1 MAMEADIDM
10 RVLERLRKLGGE
22 ELLSK
27 MVSLFTSHAEP
38 GIREAATA
46 LSSGDFDG
54 VQRAAHSLKSS
65 AGNLGAQKVQD
76 IADQIEQL
84 AAQRSGEIPQLL
96 IDLERAY
103 LSAKGRLLRELDE
116 GSSFED
122 SDR

>member
-1 MAMEADIDM
+1 MAKEADIDM
-10 RVLERLRKLGGE
+10 LVLERLRKLGGE

-27 MVSLFTSHAEP
+27 MISLFTSHAES
-38 GIREAATA
+38 GIQEAATA

-54 VQRAAHSLKSS
+54 VLRASHSLKSS

-84 AAQRSGEIPQLL
+84 AEQRSGEIAALL

-103 LSAKGRLLRELDE
+103 L
-116 GSSFED
+116 
-122 SDR
+122 